1 MSDDPLLNKGE
12 LGPYQIE
19 KKLGQG
25 AMGGVYLGMHR
36 VLEVHHAIKV
46 IHPKL
51 LGDTTLL
58 ERFLREA
65 RNTAK
70 LKHMNIVQVV
80 GADQVDGIYYLAMEF
95 VQGKTLEQ
103 MMRSPGL
110 SIHDAVRY
118 IHMIANALH
127 YAHTR
132 NIIHRDIKPA
142 NIMVNED
149 DVAKLMDFG
158 LVRDTGQPEGAE
170 SGEQLTMAG
179 YIMGTPQY
187 MPIEQ
192 WQGEGVDSRS
202 DIYALGATAYVAL
215 TGKLPFPGKSA
226 RDIFRAVLTTQ
237 AKDVREHNPDIDEEL
252 AEVIHTA
259 IQPEKEDRYQT
270 AEQFALALEAW
281 WDHHPYQGTSLFK
294 APTMDD
300 VTSVGGR
307 TALQSSSARTRQSS
321 VGTRAVLTHGSTGQG
336 SSPTSLNATG
346 KGKGPLI
353 VIGALLVLIG
363 LAVGA
368 FFAMGG
374 NKGNDNSGGTTPP
387 AVFEVDLAADEGTEA
402 LPLAVKGKEF
412 AIPGKGDAT
421 VNGNAYVFGKAL
433 TLKPGLNQFD
443 VASADGRQSRTLFVL
458 FDDEPPVISIPALEG
473 MKDNIIPSADTTY
486 TVTGTISDAGCG
498 LRDLVL
504 VLKKDET
511 ESKPLLKEGGNFD
524 FNFSLGDSDV
534 TLDLQATDRAGNRQV
549 VRFWVVPDRQTLKT
563 EDAWSPANGWVT
575 SEKFTL
581 SGKLNKSRGVE
592 LTVDGQAVTPN
603 EYGNFSVELERA
615 PGRHFIPYSAK
626 DWLGRTVEGKREI
639 IVDLQAPVLELTSP
653 AATELKLESVP
664 QLIEVKGKLDS
675 NDAELI
681 VNTAAVKIADD
692 GSFATKVEATAF
704 GALKID
710 VKATDPAGR
719 TTTRSL
725 QLNIVQKRYRVL
737 KKNAQGYPEYER
749 IKDGMV
755 MVLVPGA
762 KFTRGGGGLGDAPE
776 VTAEVSP
783 FLIAKYEVSNAQFAK
798 FLTDSGVTA
807 DDAVSIRR
815 WIVKDPEAIF
825 WDLRPVGKIW
835 TAAEGTG
842 DRPVVGV
849 TWSGAQ
855 AYCEWADPDGSLPSE
870 AQWEYAARGTDK
882 REYPWGADLPDS
894 SKANRAGSGREAR
907 TDVTKQEE
915 GASPFGLLNMAGNV
929 EEWCRDWY
937 TEGNYERPDQQV
949 KDPAVTTK
957 PNAADYRVVRGG
969 SYKSPLNRK
978 PKPVLEDERSNMQ
991 TYARA
996 KRLPEKGA
1004 DDLGFRPVARPPAD

>member
-103 MMRSPGL
+103 MMRDPGL

-158 LVRDTGQPEGAE
+158 LVRDQGQPEGAE

-192 WQGEGVDSRS
+192 WQGEGVDHRS

-237 AKDVREHNPDIDEEL
+237 AKDIREHNPDIDEEL
-252 AEVIHTA
+252 ANVIHGA

-270 AEQFALALEAW
+270 AEEFALALESW

-300 VTSVGGR
+300 MTSVGGR
-307 TALQSSSARTRQSS
+307 TALTSSSAKTRASS

-336 SSPTSLNATG
+336 SSPSSLNATG
-346 KGKGPLI
+346 QGKGPLI
-353 VIGALLVLIG
+353 AVIVLVVLVG

-368 FFAMGG
+368 FFAFGG
-374 NKGNDNSGGTTPP
+374 KQNTGDDGTPP
-387 AVFEVDLAADEGTEA
+387 PPVFVVDIAAEDATEA
-402 LPLAVKGKEF
+402 RPRAVTTDQF
-412 AIPGKGDAT
+412 AIPGKGEAT
-421 VNGNAYVFGKAL
+421 VNGKPYEFGKSL
-433 TLKPGLNQFD
+433 TLKRGLNEFN
-443 VASADGRQSRTLFVL
+443 VASADGKQSRTLYVL
-458 FDDEPPVISIPALEG
+458 FDDDAPVITIEALDG
-473 MKDNIIPSADTTY
+473 MKDNVIPSADTSY
-486 TVTGTISDAGCG
+486 TVVGQVSDAGAG
-498 LRDLVL
+498 LLDLSL
-504 VLKKDET
+504 VVKKDDT
-511 ESKPLLKEGGNFD
+511 ESKPAIKEGGKFD
-524 FNFSLGDSDV
+524 FEFNLEKDDV
-534 TLDLQATDRAGNRQV
+534 TIEVQATDRAGNRQV
-549 VRFWVVPDRQTLKT
+549 LRFWVVPDRVALKT
-563 EDAWSPANGWVT
+563 EEAWNPANGWVT
-575 SEKFTL
+575 SRKFTL
-581 SGKLNKSRGVE
+581 SGKLTKSRGVE
-592 LTVDGQAVTPN
+592 LTIDGKVVQPN
-603 EYGNFSVELERA
+603 EYGNFGIELERE
-615 PGRHFIPYSAK
+615 PGRHRIAYSAR
-626 DWLGRTVEGKREI
+626 DWLGRTAEGTREI
-639 IVDLQAPVLELTSP
+639 IVDLEPPVLELTAP
-653 AATELKLESVP
+653 AETELKFESLP
-664 QLIEVKGKLDS
+664 QQIDVKGKLDS
-675 NDAELI
+675 PEAEVRVNDQP
-681 VNTAAVKIADD
+681 VRIALD
-692 GSFATKVEATAF
+692 GSFSAKIEAKEF
-704 GALKID
+704 GALAIE
-710 VKATDPAGR
+710 VVATDPAGR
-719 TTTRSL
+719 PTSKSL
-725 QLNIVQKRYRVL
+725 RLTIKQQKYRPL
-737 KKNAQGYPEYER
+737 TKNEQGYQQYER
-749 IKDGMV
+749 VKDGMV

-776 VTAEVSP
+776 ISAEVSS
-783 FLIAKYEVSNAQFAK
+783 FLIAKYEVTNAQFAK
-798 FLTDSGVTA
+798 FLTSSGVTPDEA
-807 DDAVSIRR
+807 SGIRR
-815 WIVKDPEAIF
+815 WITKDPDTF
-825 WDLRPVGKIW
+825 FGDLRPLGNVW
-835 TAAEGTG
+835 SAAEGTEN
-842 DRPVVGV
+842 RPVVGV

-882 REYPWGADLPDS
+882 REYPWGADLPDA
-894 SKANRAGSGREAR
+894 SKANRFGGGRDGR
-907 TDVTKQEE
+907 TDVTKQED

-937 TEGNYERPDQQV
+937 TEGGYTRPDQQV
-949 KDPAVTTK
+949 KDPALTTK

-969 SYKSPLNRK
+969 SYRSPLNRK
-978 PKPVLEDERSNMQ
+978 PKPMIEDERSNMQ

-996 KRLPEKGA
+996 RRLPETGA
-1004 DDLGFRPVARPPAD
+1004 DDLGFRPVAKPPAE